1 MARYSANLGFLWTE
15 LSLVDAVRA
24 ARAAGFDAV
33 ECHWPYTTTTE
44 DLRAVLDETGLPMLG
59 LNTVRGNVDKGDFG
73 LAALPGRE
81 DEARA
86 AIRQAVDYASEA
98 GVANVHVMAGK
109 NGSRKTFLD
118 NLAYAADR
126 AAPSNVS
133 ILIEPINQRDAPG
146 YFISIV
152 EEARMLIEELDRPNV
167 KIMFDC
173 YHTQIMQGD
182 LVRRIEAHLPWIGHI
197 QIAAVPSR
205 QEPDEGEVALDRV
218 IRAIDAMGFDG
229 FIGAEYRPRGNDTE
243 AGLGWL
249 RAFRDC
255 GA

>member
-15 LSLVDAVRA
+15 LPLDQAVRA
-24 ARAAGFDAV
+24 AKRADFDAV
-33 ECHWPYTTTTE
+33 ECHWPFLTPPD

-59 LNTVRGNVDKGDFG
+59 LNTVRGNTDKGDFG
-73 LAALPGRE
+73 LAALLGRE
-81 DEARA
+81 TEARA
-86 AIRQAVDYASEA
+86 AIDQAVDYAAAA
-98 GVANVHVMAGK
+98 GVSNVHVMAGK
-109 NGSRKTFLD
+109 NGRRETFLE

-126 AAPSNVS
+126 AASSGTS

-152 EEARMLIEELDRPNV
+152 EKAKELIDELGRPNV

-182 LVRRIEAHLPWIGHI
+182 LIRRIEKHLPWIGHI

-205 QEPDEGEVALDRV
+205 QEPDEGEIALDRIV
-218 IRAIDAMGFDG
+218 RTIDSLGYEG
-229 FIGAEYRPRGNDTE
+229 WIGAEYRPRTSSTE
-243 AGLGWL
+243 EGLDWL
-249 RAFRDC
+249 RAFREA